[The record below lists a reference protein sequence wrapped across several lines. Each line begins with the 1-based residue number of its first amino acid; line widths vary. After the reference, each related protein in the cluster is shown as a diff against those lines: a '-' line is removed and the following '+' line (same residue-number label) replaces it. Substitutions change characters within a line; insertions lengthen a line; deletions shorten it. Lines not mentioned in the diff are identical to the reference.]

1 MESLSIINLFFRH
14 SSIFLTDDEKEGR
27 VGDGE
32 DEMPDLP
39 DNIDSFQEED
49 MEDAINKKKE
59 EPEDSSNVKEEL

>member
-1 MESLSIINLFFRH
+1 
-14 SSIFLTDDEKEGR
+14 
-27 VGDGE
+27 
-32 DEMPDLP
+32 MPDLP